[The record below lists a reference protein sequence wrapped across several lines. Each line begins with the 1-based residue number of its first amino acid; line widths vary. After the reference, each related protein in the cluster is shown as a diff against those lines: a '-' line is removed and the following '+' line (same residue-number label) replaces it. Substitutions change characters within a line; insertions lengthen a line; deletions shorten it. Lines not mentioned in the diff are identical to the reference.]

1 MTKQIQV
8 IYKSVDSLIP
18 YINNSRTHTEEQV
31 AQIAASIKEFGWTNP
46 ILLDGDNGIIA
57 GHGRL
62 RAAVKLSI
70 AKVPCINL
78 AHLTETQKKAY
89 VIADN
94 KIALNSGWDIQVLAL
109 ELDALRDADMD
120 LGLLGFSEADLSR
133 MADDQDLAK
142 LNDMVGDADDED
154 DEPHDGDSEK
164 PDSELFPL
172 SVMLEHEQRDAVFKA
187 IRKAK
192 TEHHLDTS
200 GQAIWVICKEYI
212 NE

>member
-8 IYKSVDSLIP
+8 TYKSVDSLIP

-70 AKVPCINL
+70 TKVPCINL
-78 AHLTETQKKAY
+78 AHLSDIQKKAY

-94 KIALNSGWDIQVLAL
+94 KIALNSGWDIQILAL
-109 ELDALRDADMD
+109 ELDALRDADLD

-133 MADDQDLAK
+133 MADDQDLVK
-142 LNDMVGDADDED
+142 LNNMVDDADDEN
-154 DEPHDGDSEK
+154 DEAHEGDTDK

-172 SVMLEHEQRDAVFKA
+172 SVMLEHEQRDTVFKA
-187 IRKAK
+187 LKKAK
-192 TEHHLDTS
+192 NEHYLDTS
-200 GQAIWVICKEYI
+200 GQALWVICKEYI

>member
-18 YINNSRTHTEEQV
+18 YINNSRTHTEEQIG
-31 AQIAASIKEFGWTNP
+31 QIAASIKEFGWTNP

-62 RAAVKLSI
+62 RAAIKLSI

-78 AHLTETQKKAY
+78 AHLTENQKKAY

-94 KIALNSGWDIQVLAL
+94 KIALNSGWDIQILTL
-109 ELDALRDADMD
+109 ELDALRDADID
-120 LGLLGFSEADLSR
+120 LGLMGFSEADLSR
-133 MADDQDLAK
+133 IADDQDLAK
-142 LNDMVGDADDED
+142 LNNMVDGADE
-154 DEPHDGDSEK
+154 EEEEAHDGDSEK

-172 SVMLEHEQRDAVFKA
+172 SVMLEHEQRDTVFKA
-187 IRKAK
+187 LKKAK
-192 TEHHLDTS
+192 NENYLDTS
-200 GQAIWVICKEYI
+200 GQALWVICKEYI